1 MTSQVRDYDRHH
13 RLSKDFNDERSLAIC
28 NNLKSYFSEKLLD
41 TREKSKKEFKEWEIS
56 FLEQNRRLPQK
67 EDIDEERMK
76 IRKRFLNAE
85 KMIKHWT
92 LADDI

>member
-76 IRKRFLNAE
+76 IRKRFLN
-85 KMIKHWT
+85 
-92 LADDI
+92 DI